1 MEETNP
7 NPNSKSKKKVIY
19 YALIAVCALL
29 LIAGLVLTVY
39 FVTAEKNPVV
49 EKPPVDGPENPGPDD
64 PNDPAGPDEP
74 SDPTGPSDPA
84 EPDDPSGP
92 TGGETVKF
100 VAPIDCE
107 TYAVEY
113 AAIYENQIN
122 GWWYRHKAVDFAAA
136 AGTEVRSM
144 AAGKVEEISMS
155 PELGNLIVIDHGD
168 GLKSVYRFV
177 EPVEGLK
184 AGDAVTVGQ
193 KIGEVATA
201 YGSEAKD
208 GEHLHLEVI
217 LSGDYVDPTDYIKPV
232 LDEK

>member
-1 MEETNP
+1 MEEKNT
-7 NPNSKSKKKVIY
+7 KSKRKTIY
-19 YALIAVCALL
+19 YALLAVCSLL

-39 FVTAEKNPVV
+39 FVTAGGDPVA
-49 EKPPVDGPENPGPDD
+49 EKPPVDDGPEDPGPDD
-64 PNDPAGPDEP
+64 PGKLPEDPGKDDPGKDEP
-74 SDPTGPSDPA
+74 EG
-84 EPDDPSGP
+84 PSGP

-100 VAPIDCE
+100 VAPVDSE

-113 AAIYENQIN
+113 ASIYENAVN
-122 GWWYRHKAVDFAAA
+122 GWWYRHHAVDFAAA

-144 AAGKVEEISMS
+144 AAGTVEEISMS
-155 PELGNLIVIDHGD
+155 QELGNLIVVDHGD
-168 GLKSVYRFV
+168 GLKTVYRFV

-184 AGDAVTVGQ
+184 AGDKVTMGQ

-201 YGSEAKD
+201 YGSEYKD

-217 LSGDYVDPTDYIKPV
+217 LDGDYVDPTDYLKPV